1 MVMFDRE
8 PQMGAEALRAIDQP
22 DHHHCRAGG
31 LPARASRLHP
41 ADGECGITVG
51 ASRRN
56 SGREAAPAAA
66 RRAIPASGAAPSRL
80 GPPAVPAAAAVRL
93 EPGKAVVG
101 PIAAV
106 GAAQVGGT
114 DRAPT
119 AAARP
124 KPADAAALPA
134 PPVPAQPA
142 GASAPW
148 PSPPARPDASPPVT
162 PVPEAAVPAPL
173 RAGIKDLSWLRF
185 DSSALDIHPTEL
197 VIDSAGLNELSDEF
211 TDESADVDDSGE
223 ASPCNAVGTA
233 DMACDSVA
241 WVFVAT
247 DVAVAWA
254 AAAVCPASP
263 PVLVVGC
270 GAVNG
275 ANCEATAEEPA

>member
-8 PQMGAEALRAIDQP
+8 PQMGAEALRAIGQP
-22 DHHHCRAGG
+22 DLHRCRVDG

-56 SGREAAPAAA
+56 SGREAASPAAG
-66 RRAIPASGAAPSRL
+66 RAIPASGAAPSRPGAL
-80 GPPAVPAAAAVRL
+80 AVPAAAVVRL
-93 EPGKAVVG
+93 EPGSAVAW
-101 PIAAV
+101 PLAAV

-114 DRAPT
+114 DRAPIE
-119 AAARP
+119 AARP
-124 KPADAAALPA
+124 KPPEAAALPA
-134 PPVPAQPA
+134 PAVPAQPA

-148 PSPPARPDASPPVT
+148 PAPAARPDGSPPVK
-162 PVPEAAVPAPL
+162 PLPEAVVLAAL
-173 RAGIKDLSWLRF
+173 SAGIKDLSWFRF

-211 TDESADVDDSGE
+211 TDESADVGDSGE

-233 DMACDSVA
+233 DIACDSVA
-241 WVFVAT
+241 WVFVAADAT
-247 DVAVAWA
+247 VAWA

-275 ANCEATAEEPA
+275 VNCEATAEEPA

>member
-8 PQMGAEALRAIDQP
+8 PQMGAEALPAIGQP
-22 DHHHCRAGG
+22 DLHRCRVGG

-56 SGREAAPAAA
+56 SGREAAPSAA
-66 RRAIPASGAAPSRL
+66 RRAIPASGAAPSRP
-80 GPPAVPAAAAVRL
+80 GPPAVVAAAVRL
-93 EPGKAVVG
+93 APGKAVVW
-101 PIAAV
+101 PIAAA

-114 DRAPT
+114 DRAPIE
-119 AAARP
+119 AARP

-142 GASAPW
+142 GASAPE
-148 PSPPARPDASPPVT
+148 PSPPARPDESPPVK
-162 PVPEAAVPAPL
+162 PVPEAAVLAAL

-197 VIDSAGLNELSDEF
+197 VTDSAGLNELSDEF

-223 ASPCNAVGTA
+223 ASPCNAVGTT
-233 DMACDSVA
+233 DIACDSVA
-241 WVFVAT
+241 WVFAAT

-263 PVLVVGC
+263 PGLVVGC

-275 ANCEATAEEPA
+275 VNCETTAEAPA